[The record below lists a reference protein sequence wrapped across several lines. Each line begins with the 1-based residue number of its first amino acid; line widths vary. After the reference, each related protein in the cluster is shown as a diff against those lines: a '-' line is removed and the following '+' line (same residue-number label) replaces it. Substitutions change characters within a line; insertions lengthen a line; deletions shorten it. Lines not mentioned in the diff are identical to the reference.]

1 MILTTLRDTF
11 LALSYKKYLA
21 KCFSEG
27 YELPYAAFEGN
38 SLYICRRKQH
48 FCAFLPYYE
57 ANKMTTTALSERTQ
71 ITSDIGARAISSPSA
86 SCETLQNASR

>member
-1 MILTTLRDTF
+1 MILTALKGAF
-11 LALSYKKYLA
+11 LALSYKKYLT

-48 FCAFLPYYE
+48 FCAFLPYYD
-57 ANKMTTTALSERTQ
+57 ANMMTITARSPNERYF
-71 ITSDIGARAISSPSA
+71 
-86 SCETLQNASR
+86 